1 MPRPNPIITNLPQL
15 PLKSP
20 CSTDALM
27 PWLVKSRAELGELK
41 GFTAVFRTNPGLI
54 SPIFLIEA
62 TDSLWLDGINTSRE
76 TILENQLLNDSEQSF
91 DNRQVF
97 HHRNALINGR
107 EILTAKKNG
116 EFNFNELLP
125 LFSEKKTGNLR
136 TESISL
142 PRISAPFQLNQF
154 PDHKQVKELNNELE
168 HFIKDE
174 DPSYDALVRCIVA
187 SARFD
192 SIRPLPESGS
202 RSSRV
207 LFQLL
212 LVRSGLLA
220 EPILLLSP
228 HLRKNIDVCV
238 RLYQEAVSQ
247 GDWCPYVKFMLHGIS
262 IQAKETKDRL
272 EKLLGLYYNTMGQV
286 KEKCAQIF
294 MPELVDSI
302 FHLPVISPLRLSS
315 KLNIHYTT
323 ATRYLKKLEEEGFLE
338 NKQSGKYQLYSNKA
352 LIELLNRS

>member
-54 SPIFLIEA
+54 SPMFLIEA
-62 TDSLWLDGINTSRE
+62 TDSLWLDGIISSRE
-76 TILENQLLNDSEQSF
+76 TILENQLLNESEQSF

-97 HHRNALINGR
+97 HYRNALINGR
-107 EILTAKKNG
+107 EILAVKKNG
-116 EFNFNELLP
+116 EPIINELLP
-125 LFSEKKTGNLR
+125 LFLEKNSGNFR
-136 TESISL
+136 SESITL
-142 PRISAPFQLNQF
+142 PRVSAPFQTSQF
-154 PDHKQVKELNNELE
+154 PDHKQVKELTGELE
-168 HFIKDE
+168 QFTKDE
-174 DPSYDALVRCIVA
+174 DPSYDPLVRCIVA

-202 RSSRV
+202 RSSRI

-212 LVRSGLLA
+212 LIRSGLLA
-220 EPILLLSP
+220 EPVLLISH
-228 HLRKNIDVCV
+228 HLKKNIDVSV
-238 RLYQEAVSQ
+238 RLYQEAISQ
-247 GDWCPYVKFMLHGIS
+247 GDWCPYIKFMLHGIS

-272 EKLLGLYYNTMGQV
+272 EKLLGLYYHTMGQV

-294 MPELVDSI
+294 MPGLVDSI
-302 FHLPVISPLRLSS
+302 FHLPVISPLRLSA
-315 KLNIHYTT
+315 KLDIHYTT
-323 ATRYLKKLEEEGFLE
+323 ATRYLKKLEDEGFVE
-338 NKQSGKYQLYSNKA
+338 NKQAGKYQLYSNKP
-352 LIELLNRS
+352 LIELLNQ